1 MYIILIIDSYFL
13 QVDLIERAHIIQKT
27 PTNYFSSVVDKF
39 EGKVKSE
46 KLGAAAA

>member
-1 MYIILIIDSYFL
+1 MHIILIIDSYSVQL
-13 QVDLIERAHIIQKT
+13 GLIERARIIQKT

-39 EGKVKSE
+39 EGKVNSE